1 MVLINKSMRLCELNL
16 HNSNLI
22 LDDIKQKLREVKQE
36 KLTLPESEY
45 KEFKADMFD
54 DLKLP
59 FTINLLIND
68 QNETVSVS
76 SKFAFLIL
84 KIFVSI

>member
-1 MVLINKSMRLCELNL
+1 MRLCELNL

-76 SKFAFLIL
+76 SNIDTAKGTTP
-84 KIFVSI
+84 VNQ